1 MHPARPL
8 ALSLSADTP
17 AAGLLWQA
25 VVDIGERESLGAGP
39 LGQRFIV
46 PILGGEVWG
55 GPGHEALR
63 GRVRPGG
70 ADRQL
75 LRADGVKELDAQYE
89 LELDDGTVLG
99 VHNRVLL
106 DESRQPRY
114 ARSQVQLSAPSGPW
128 AWLNRRCF
136 VGALQSLRPQA
147 QAVRVSVFVLD

>member
-8 ALSLSADTP
+8 ALSLPADTP
-17 AAGLLWQA
+17 TARLLWQA

-39 LGQRFIV
+39 LGERFIV
-46 PILGGEVWG
+46 PIVGGEFWG
-55 GPGHEALR
+55 GPGHEALC

-75 LRADGVKELDAQYE
+75 LRPDGVKELEAQYE
-89 LELDDGTVLG
+89 LQLDDGTVLG
-99 VHNRVLL
+99 VHNRVRL

-114 ARSQVQLSAPSGPW
+114 ARSQVGLSAPSGPW

-136 VGALQSLRPQA
+136 VGALLSLRPQA